1 MTAGT
6 KRDNTK
12 HRQHQPNHTPAAAA
26 AAGSKRRAA
35 MRAVLATVL
44 LLLAA
49 VPARYHLASATGDD
63 GQAGAHA
70 RQLTAVTAA
79 AAARNAAGKLL
90 LTPSKMQVKGHDLFY
105 EAPVNAIGLLLIL
118 HKCGRSGSDHW
129 PGSPACKDCL
139 GAWRV
144 AGGGLRVAPKTAEC
158 TVLGM
163 HGSCSCNVKPS
174 CLHPFTPA

>member
-1 MTAGT
+1 MTVSA

-12 HRQHQPNHTPAAAA
+12 LRQQHPSHIQAAA

-49 VPARYHLASATGDD
+49 VPARYHLASATGAD

-70 RQLTAVTAA
+70 RQLTAVAA
-79 AAARNAAGKLL
+79 AAEARNAAGKLL
-90 LTPSKMQVKGHDLFY
+90 LTPSKMRVKGHDLFY
-105 EAPVNAIGLLLIL
+105 EVPVNAIGLLLIL

-129 PGSPACKDCL
+129 PRSPACKDCL
-139 GAWRV
+139 GV
-144 AGGGLRVAPKTAEC
+144 LRGWSRGACVCPLEPAVH
-158 TVLGM
+158 TVL
-163 HGSCSCNVKPS
+163 
-174 CLHPFTPA
+174 